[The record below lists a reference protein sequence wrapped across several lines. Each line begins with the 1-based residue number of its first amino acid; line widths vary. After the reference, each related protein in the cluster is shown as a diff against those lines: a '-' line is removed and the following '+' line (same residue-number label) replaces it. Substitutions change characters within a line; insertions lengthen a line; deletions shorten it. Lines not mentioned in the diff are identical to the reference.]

1 MTLSAA
7 DYTVIVAFFAINLGI
22 GLYFARR
29 GGTSLGEF
37 FLSGRNVPWWLAG
50 VSMVATTF
58 AVDTPLAVTGFVT
71 QHGIAGNWVWWS
83 SVMSGILTVFFF
95 AKLWRRSGVLTDV
108 EFIELRYSG
117 KPAAALR
124 LVRALFQGVFV
135 NTVIMGWVNLAM
147 AKVLELTLHVPKLE
161 ALAVCLIFTAIY
173 VTIGGLWGVLV
184 TDLLQFIVKMSM
196 AIVLAVAAVAAVGG
210 IPALERKLVAVDAAH
225 KVATSGSILA
235 FFPASNEAWLPL
247 LTFFTYVGVQWWA
260 SSYPGAEP
268 GGGGYIAQRIFSAK
282 SENDSLLATLFFNVA
297 HYALRPWPWILVALA
312 ALVLYPHGVVGTDGK
327 VDPELN
333 YIQAMID
340 HLPAWLRG
348 LMIAGFLS
356 AYMSTMGTHL
366 NLGASYLTNDI
377 YRRFIKPE
385 ASDAHYVWIS
395 RLATIVVMLLAI
407 VGAYGN
413 NSVGGAYIYLYNLT
427 AGVGLVMI
435 LRWYWWRVNAWS
447 EISALCASALVSNAL
462 LFFNV
467 FKDANATAEVLLVT
481 VPLTTLVW
489 LGVTFLTQPESE
501 ATLVRFYERVRPS
514 AFGWKAIARIARPMP
529 GVEPLGINI
538 IDWFAGCGLVYGALF
553 GIGKVV
559 LGNVPLGSA
568 YLAFAAACGA
578 LIAVNVTRTARASQR
593 EARAAA
599 ADGRLT
605 ASP

>member
-1 MTLSAA
+1 MTLSVA
-7 DYTVIVAFFAINLGI
+7 DYAVIIAFFAINLGI
-22 GLYFARR
+22 GLSYARR
-29 GGTSLGEF
+29 GGKSLGEF

-124 LVRALFQGVFV
+124 LVRALFQGVIV
-135 NTVIMGWVNLAM
+135 NTIVMGWVNLAM
-147 AKVLELTLHVPKLE
+147 AKVLQLTLHVPKIE
-161 ALAVCLIFTAIY
+161 ALAVCLVFTALY

-184 TDLLQFIVKMSM
+184 TDLLQFVVKMSM

-210 IPALERKLVAVDAAH
+210 IGALETKLAALDAAH
-225 KVATSGSILA
+225 KITSTSSSILA
-235 FFPASNEAWLPL
+235 FFPTSNEAWLPM
-247 LTFFTYVGVQWWA
+247 LTFVTYIGVQWWA

-312 ALVLYPHGVVGTDGK
+312 ALVLYPNGVIGSDGN

-333 YIQAMID
+333 YIKAMID

-377 YRRFIKPE
+377 YRRFLRPS
-385 ASDAHYVWIS
+385 ASEGHYVAAS
-395 RLATIVVMLLAI
+395 RVATLLVMLLAI
-407 VGAYGN
+407 AGAYGN
-413 NSVGGAYIYLYNLT
+413 NSVSGAYVYLYNLT

-435 LRWYWWRVNAWS
+435 LRWYWWRVSAWS
-447 EISALCASALVSNAL
+447 EIAALFASAVISNAL
-462 LFFNV
+462 LLAHV
-467 FKDANATAEVLLVT
+467 FTDANANAEVLLVT
-481 VPLTTLVW
+481 VPITTVVW
-489 LGVTFLTQPESE
+489 IAVTYLAPAESD

-514 AFGWKAIARIARPMP
+514 AFGWRRIASLARPAP
-529 GVEPLGINI
+529 GAEPLGVNA
-538 IDWFAGCGLVYGALF
+538 IDWVAGCGLVYGALF
-553 GIGKVV
+553 GIGKIV
-559 LGNVPLGSA
+559 LGDLPQGFA
-568 YLAFAAACGA
+568 YLAVAAACGA
-578 LIAVNVTRTARASQR
+578 LIAYNVTRA
-593 EARAAA
+593 ERAASAVQAPA
-599 ADGRLT
+599 AV
-605 ASP
+605 P

>member
-1 MTLSAA
+1 MTLSTA
-7 DYTVIVAFFAINLGI
+7 DYAVIAGFFALNLGI
-22 GLYFARR
+22 GLYYARL
-29 GGTSLGEF
+29 GGKSLSEF
-37 FLSGRNVPWWLAG
+37 FLSGRSVPWWLAG

-71 QHGIAGNWVWWS
+71 QHGVAGNWVWWS

-117 KPAAALR
+117 RPAAALR
-124 LVRALFQGVFV
+124 LARALFQGVFV

-161 ALAVCLIFTAIY
+161 ALAACLIFTAVY

-184 TDLLQFIVKMSM
+184 TDLLQFVVKMSM

-210 IPALERKLVAVDAAH
+210 IPALETKLAAVDAAH
-225 KVATSGSILA
+225 NVSTHGSILA
-235 FFPASNEAWLPL
+235 FFPTTNEAWLPL
-247 LTFFTYVGVQWWA
+247 LTFFTYIGVQWWA

-312 ALVLYPHGVVGTDGK
+312 SIVLYPHGVAGPDGK
-327 VDPELN
+327 IDPELN
-333 YIQAMID
+333 YIQTMID
-340 HLPAWLRG
+340 QLPAWLRG

-377 YRRFIKPE
+377 YRRFIRPT
-385 ASDAHYVWIS
+385 ASEAHYVWIS
-395 RLATIVVMLLAI
+395 RLATIVVMGLAI
-407 VGAYGN
+407 LGANLN
-413 NSVGGAYIYLYNLT
+413 NSVSGAYVYLYNLT

-447 EISALCASALVSNAL
+447 EISALAASALVSNL
-462 LFFNV
+462 LLVSHV
-467 FKDANATAEVLLVT
+467 FGDANAPAEVLLVT
-481 VPLTTLVW
+481 VPITTLIW
-489 LGVTFLTQPESE
+489 LTVTFLTQPESE

-514 AFGWKAIARIARPMP
+514 EFGWGRIAKLAHPAP
-529 GVEPLGINI
+529 GVERLGVNI
-538 IDWFAGCGLVYGALF
+538 VDWIAGCGLVYGALF

-559 LGNVPLGSA
+559 LGDTTRGFA
-568 YLAFAAACGA
+568 TLAFAGACGA
-578 LIAVNVTRTARASQR
+578 LIWYNVARVEKRERTSAATYASGVGDLR
-593 EARAAA
+593 
-599 ADGRLT
+599 
-605 ASP
+605 